1 MAPSAQA
8 LAPFSR
14 VYAIDLPGYGR
25 SYKPKSVLSMPQL
38 ADVLAD
44 WMDARAIAKAHLV
57 ANSFGCQI
65 LAEFAIRHP
74 RRVDRLVLQGPTVDP
89 EARSLARQLV
99 RLIINSQRE
108 QPALGRITLADYR
121 SAGLRRAWAT
131 IKMALADRIELKLPH
146 IQAPALIVR
155 GENDPIVP
163 QKWAERATEL
173 LPRGKLCVIPG
184 AAHTLNYSAPREFV
198 AAILPFLKLI
208 EP

>member
-1 MAPSAQA
+1 
-8 LAPFSR
+8 
-14 VYAIDLPGYGR
+14 
-25 SYKPKSVLSMPQL
+25 MPQL